1 MDPKLIIALSSN
13 APPSGAGQAAPACP
27 TPTLAEVQYRGP
39 NRNRTGKQ
47 CSNCFMWVTIGS
59 CLVHD
64 RKVQIGAQAWCV
76 RHVEGEPHKEW
87 EPHRLTPLD
96 PRFSGLREAKEGI
109 TCSGCTNYEP
119 IDLDAGLCMVT
130 VDVAADGLVGG
141 PGHVQ
146 AAGACGRHRR
156 LRVGMG
162 P

>member
-1 MDPKLIIALSSN
+1 MDPKLIVALSSN
-13 APPSGAGQAAPACP
+13 APNPRAISAESPGPPA
-27 TPTLAEVQYRGP
+27 PTLAEVQYRGP

-47 CSNCFMWVTIGS
+47 CSNCFMWVTIGA
-59 CLVHD
+59 CLIHD
-64 RKVQIGAQAWCV
+64 RKVQIGAQAWCP

-119 IDLDAGLCMVT
+119 IDLDAGFCMAT
-130 VDVAADGLVGG
+130 TDADLGG
-141 PGHVQ
+141 PAHVQ
-146 AAGACGRHRR
+146 AAGACARHRR